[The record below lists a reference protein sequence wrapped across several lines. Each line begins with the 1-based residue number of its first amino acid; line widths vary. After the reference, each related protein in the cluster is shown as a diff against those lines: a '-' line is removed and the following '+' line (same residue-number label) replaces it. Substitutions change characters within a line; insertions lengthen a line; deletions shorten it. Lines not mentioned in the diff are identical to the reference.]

1 MKDVIKNLEMVKNN
15 ITKSAEESGRDPRD
29 IKLIIVT
36 KKFTQDS
43 IKPLLD
49 IGHLTFGENRV
60 KEAINKW
67 PDLMDSYKDVEL
79 HMLGN
84 LQSNKVKDALT
95 IFSSIHTVDRVK
107 LIEKILKNSGEND
120 LPNELFI
127 QLNLAKELGKNGIY
141 PERLPGLLKELQKDI
156 TLKIDGLMCIPPKDE
171 EPSLYFALLRKL
183 SEENKIRNLSMGM
196 SRDYKKAVE
205 FGATHIRVGEAI
217 MGSREDVQ

>member
-1 MKDVIKNLEMVKNN
+1 MKEVIKNLEMVKNN

-60 KEAINKW
+60 IEALNKW
-67 PDLMDSYKDVEL
+67 PDLMDRYKDVEL
-79 HMLGN
+79 HMLGS

-95 IFSSIHTVDRVK
+95 IFSSIHTIDRVK
-107 LIEKILKNSGEND
+107 LVERILKNSGDND
-120 LPNELFI
+120 RLKELFI
-127 QLNLAKELGKNGIY
+127 QLNLAKELQKNGIY
-141 PERLPGLLKELQKDI
+141 PEQLPGMLKELHKDI
-156 TLKIDGLMCIPPKDE
+156 TFKIDGLMCIPPKDE
-171 EPSLYFALLRKL
+171 EPSFYFALLRKL